1 MKINNTIPQK
11 TLNKA
16 QELLDLVYEIGLLA
30 HQSQDLQ
37 SVLEAISERILK
49 ETGASY
55 AEIALVDETFQN
67 TVLSVGFL
75 KNGSSLPS
83 GHRQPLNAG
92 IIGKVITTGRSICI
106 EDKVDSTEYVNFVP
120 GMQSELAV
128 PLFFAGQTIGVLNVE
143 SEQVGQ
149 FGPRDIALLQAI
161 ANPVALAIENARLY
175 QEEKKRRKQ
184 MAMLN
189 QLNRVLTSTVDV
201 DMLLDRVVEAIRKQ
215 LDYPFVAIGL
225 PDKDRNKVV
234 LKAVSSIHPVDLPI
248 GHTQDISEGVTGEVM
263 ATGNSIL
270 VPDVKKRENY
280 IPAHN
285 DFLCE
290 MCCPLRVG
298 DRLVGCLD
306 AEDHKTFAFNN
317 DDLVV
322 FETIADHIAQ
332 AVENA
337 ENLRRMNQLR
347 EDLSHMV
354 VHDLR
359 NPLAVI
365 YSSLDMLGMSE
376 AKIPET
382 KKKRYLDTARA
393 CCDQLILQL
402 DSLLEIHKIETGR
415 LELYRE
421 ILSPDDLISRAI
433 DSLAVKAELS
443 GKSITSEKDDPLPKV
458 NVDRKLFF
466 RVLQNLVMNA
476 LKFTKRGGHIH
487 VSVRRAAGN
496 VARKYLENGGVLFSV
511 RDDGCGIPPDELEH
525 IFEKFTTLKSQH
537 INATT
542 DAGIDVL
549 RGAGLGLTFCRLI
562 TLAHKGAIWA
572 ESELGKGSTFHV
584 LLPAVTMEPFY

>member
-1 MKINNTIPQK
+1 MK
-11 TLNKA
+11 KA
-16 QELLDLVYEIGLLA
+16 QELLDLVYEIGLMA
-30 HQSQDLQ
+30 HQSQDLKAVLQ
-37 SVLEAISERILK
+37 SISERILK
-49 ETGASY
+49 ETHAFFVAIG
-55 AEIALVDETFQN
+55 LVDEARQEAE
-67 TVLSVGFL
+67 LSVGVV
-75 KNGSSLPS
+75 KNGGTVPL
-83 GHRQPLNAG
+83 GYRQPINDG
-92 IIGKVITTGRSICI
+92 IVGKAMTTGQLIYIKDTSKS
-106 EDKVDSTEYVNFVP
+106 EEYVNLIP
-120 GMQSELAV
+120 GTKSELAI
-128 PLFFAGQTIGVLNVE
+128 PLFLGGKLIGVLNVE
-143 SEQVGQ
+143 SEHVGH
-149 FGPRDIALLQAI
+149 FGPEDIALLQAI

-175 QEEKKRRKQ
+175 QEEKKRQKQ
-184 MAMLN
+184 MATLN

-201 DMLLDRVVEAIRKQ
+201 DALLDRVVEAIREQ
-215 LDYPFVAIGL
+215 LNYPFVGIGL
-225 PDKDRNKVV
+225 PDKDSKKLV
-234 LKAVSSIHPVDLPI
+234 LKAISSIHPVDLPI
-248 GHTQDISEGVTGEVM
+248 GHTQDIGVGVVGEVM
-263 ATGNSIL
+263 ATGKSLL
-270 VPDVKKRENY
+270 VPDVRKRENY
-280 IPAHN
+280 VPMHK

-298 DRLVGCLD
+298 DRLVGCLN
-306 AEDHKTFAFNN
+306 AEDHKTFAFNE

-337 ENLRRMNQLR
+337 ENLRRMNQMR

-359 NPLAVI
+359 NPLSVI

-376 AKIPET
+376 SLIPET

-415 LELYRE
+415 LELYLE
-421 ILSPDDLISRAI
+421 ILSPDELVSRAI
-433 DSLAVKAELS
+433 DSLTVKAELS
-443 GKSITSEKDDPLPKV
+443 GKSISSDKVDPLPKV
-458 NVDRKLFF
+458 NVDRELFF

-487 VSVRRAAGN
+487 VSVRRAAKN
-496 VARKYLENGGVLFSV
+496 VARKYLKNGGVLFSV
-511 RDDGCGIPPDELEH
+511 RDDGCGIPADKLEH

-537 INATT
+537 VDTT
-542 DAGIDVL
+542 ADAGTDPL

-584 LLPAVTMEPFY
+584 LLPSVTRDSFINERLR

>member
-1 MKINNTIPQK
+1 MKK
-11 TLNKA
+11 TRK
-16 QELLDLVYEIGLLA
+16 LLDLVYELGLMA
-30 HQSQDLQ
+30 HQSHDLIAVLQ
-37 SVLEAISERILK
+37 SISERILK
-49 ETGASY
+49 ETHASFVAIGLIDEARQE
-55 AEIALVDETFQN
+55 AE
-67 TVLSVGFL
+67 LSVGVMR
-75 KNGSSLPS
+75 NGGTVPL
-83 GHRQPLNAG
+83 GYRQPINNG
-92 IIGKVITTGRSICI
+92 VVGKAITTGQLIYIKDTSKS
-106 EDKVDSTEYVNFVP
+106 EEYVNLIP
-120 GMQSELAV
+120 GTRSELAI
-128 PLFFAGQTIGVLNVE
+128 PLFLGGKPVGVLNVE
-143 SEQVGQ
+143 SEQVEH
-149 FGPRDIALLQAI
+149 FGPEDIALLQAI

-175 QEEKKRRKQ
+175 QEEKKRQKQ
-184 MAMLN
+184 MATLN

-201 DMLLDRVVEAIRKQ
+201 DALLVRVAEAIRKQ

-225 PDKDRNKVV
+225 PNKDRNKVV
-234 LKAVSSIHPVDLPI
+234 LKAVSSTHPVDLPI
-248 GHTQDISEGVTGEVM
+248 GHTQEIGEGVVGEVM

-270 VPDVKKRENY
+270 VSDVKKRGNY
-280 IPAHN
+280 IPAHK

-298 DRLVGCLD
+298 DRLVGYLD

-359 NPLAVI
+359 NPLSVI
-365 YSSLDMLGMSE
+365 YSSLDMLGRSE
-376 AKIPET
+376 SKVPET

-415 LELYRE
+415 LELYLE
-421 ILSPDDLISRAI
+421 ILSPDELVSRAV
-433 DSLAVKAELS
+433 DSLVVKAELS
-443 GKSITSEKDDPLPKV
+443 GKSITSDKDDPLPKV
-458 NVDRKLFF
+458 NVDRELFF

-487 VSVRRAAGN
+487 VSVRRAAEN
-496 VARKYLENGGVLFSV
+496 VARMYLKNGGVLFSV
-511 RDDGCGIPPDELEH
+511 RDDGCGIPPGELEN

-537 INATT
+537 IDTAA
-542 DAGIDVL
+542 DAGTDVL
-549 RGAGLGLTFCRLI
+549 RGAGLGLTFCRLV

-572 ESELGKGSTFHV
+572 ESEPGKGSTFHV
-584 LLPAVTMEPFY
+584 LLPSLTRGPS